1 MNKQV
6 HFENDSDNESFDIN
20 NTEESLEDDEQ
31 EILDDYEQPEDKSE
45 NNLLAIN
52 VMNIFTEK
60 YKHLDNNN
68 SKKIIYKLCRILV
81 EQIPEF
87 KNNPNLYINTLES
100 SIKELK
106 KNNFE
111 DLEK

>member
-6 HFENDSDNESFDIN
+6 HFENDSDNESLEIN
-20 NTEESLEDDEQ
+20 NIDKDLEENEQ
-31 EILDDYEQPEDKSE
+31 EILDDQEQYEELSE
-45 NNLLAIN
+45 NDLIANN
-52 VMNIFTEK
+52 VMNKFLEK
-60 YKHLDNNN
+60 YNHLDNSK

-87 KNNPNLYINTLES
+87 RNNPNLYINTLES

-106 KNNFE
+106 DNKFE

>member
-6 HFENDSDNESFDIN
+6 KFKDNFDDETLEIN
-20 NTEESLEDDEQ
+20 NIEECLEDDEK
-31 EILDDYEQPEDKSE
+31 EILDDFEESEDKSE
-45 NNLLAIN
+45 NNLIAIN
-52 VMNIFTEK
+52 VMNKFIEK
-60 YKHLDNNN
+60 YKHLDNSKN
-68 SKKIIYKLCRILV
+68 KKIIYKLCRILV

-87 KNNPNLYINTLES
+87 RNNPKLYINTLES

-106 KNNFE
+106 ENKFE